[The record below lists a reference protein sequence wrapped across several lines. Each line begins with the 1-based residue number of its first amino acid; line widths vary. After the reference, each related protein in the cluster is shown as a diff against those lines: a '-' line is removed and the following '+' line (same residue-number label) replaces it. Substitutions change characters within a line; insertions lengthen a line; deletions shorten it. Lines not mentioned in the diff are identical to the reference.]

1 MLKFAQLAVVSIFML
16 FLTAPAQALDQG
28 RIDNA
33 LQIQLNPIGGGV
45 NLGYH
50 FSNWFYLG
58 VVQSNPISFGTGGM
72 HSDENNS
79 NQDHMDNMSFYGQ
92 YGHNSTTGHL
102 AKRQAA
108 EIRITPWSFGA
119 YISFGYLKYDAESFN
134 YGFDERART
143 LGQNSYTTGFSVTQ
157 NSKAY
162 ESPTI
167 GLGINHVTKNG
178 LSFGVGMMAGLN
190 KVDST
195 STVSG
200 LSSSVTAEDA
210 ALFQADID
218 SYNQEQFGGMI
229 HAGIGYNF

>member
-1 MLKFAQLAVVSIFML
+1 MLKFAQMAVVSIFML
-16 FLTAPAQALDQG
+16 FLSLPAQALDQG

-50 FSNWFYLG
+50 FSSWFYLG

-72 HSDENNS
+72 RTEDNNGHQ
-79 NQDHMDNMSFYGQ
+79 NHMDNTTFYGQ
-92 YGHNSTTGHL
+92 SGYSSTSGHL

-108 EIRITPWSFGA
+108 EIRFTPWSFGA
-119 YISFGYLKYDAESFN
+119 YVSFGYLKNEAESFDHV
-134 YGFDERART
+134 FDERART
-143 LGQNSYTTGFSVTQ
+143 IGQNAYTTGFSVEQ

-167 GLGINHVTKNG
+167 GIGINHVANNG
-178 LSFGVGMMAGLN
+178 VSFGIGMIAGVN

-210 ALFQADID
+210 ALFQTDID